1 MYLDETVSARPSLLL
16 RGLFAV
22 LLIAI
27 LVIIGLLVRA
37 IFFQPRT
44 PRTAAERAI
53 FDAEAAVKKDP
64 RKAEARADLGVAY
77 AMSGNYNKAIR
88 ELNVALRL
96 EPKRARTYYVLG
108 VVYRL
113 KGDLPNAARYLQ
125 RAVTFEEELADF
137 YSKSYYELG
146 RVHFEQKKYA
156 EAVKAFEES
165 QANAPMAGDVL
176 FDLAQAYEKT
186 GKKENAINAYWD
198 SVEYDPENK
207 SAVTALRR
215 LGATEAL
222 RQLGIP
228 LEESKK
234 K

>member
-1 MYLDETVSARPSLLL
+1 MYFDETVSVRPSLLV
-16 RGLFAV
+16 RGLIAV

-27 LVIIGLLVRA
+27 LVTTGLLVRA
-37 IFFQPRT
+37 VLFQART

-53 FDAEAAVKKDP
+53 FDAEVAVKKDP

-96 EPKRARTYYVLG
+96 DPKRARTYYVLG
-108 VVYRL
+108 LVYRL
-113 KGDLPNAARYLQ
+113 KGDLPNAVRYLE
-125 RAVTFEEELADF
+125 RSVSFEEEYADF

-146 RVHFEQKKYA
+146 HVYFEQKKYA
-156 EAVKAFEES
+156 KAVKAFEQS
-165 QANAPMAGDVL
+165 KANAPMAGDVL
-176 FDLAQAYEKT
+176 FDLAQAYEKI
-186 GKKENAINAYWD
+186 GRKEDAIDAYWG
-198 SVEYDPENK
+198 SLEYDPENK
-207 SAVTALRR
+207 SAIEALRH

-222 RQLGIP
+222 RNLGIP
-228 LEESKK
+228 VEEPKK